1 MYHRQGENSVP
12 SAPRGSASIMSVGI
26 SRALGSGLV
35 LLHSAPGGVRLPA
48 MSQLQVKARA
58 AWPQLSGSVALS
70 AIKRI
75 TPPLLPPSQLLHLPT
90 PFRGDAPPDP
100 WGTRPTPWLSPRAQP
115 ILTHGMAGYRGRS
128 AGHDDFGRTFQLQL
142 GRARAPGE
150 AK

>member
-12 SAPRGSASIMSVGI
+12 SAPRGTASIMSVGI

-75 TPPLLPPSQLLHLPT
+75 TPPLLPPSNYCTSPPRFGEMPSQT
-90 PFRGDAPPDP
+90 PGRP
-100 WGTRPTPWLSPRAQP
+100 RPTPWLSPRAQP